1 MARQTQAE
9 RSDAT
14 TSALVTAGLSLFGR
28 DGYAATS
35 MDAVA
40 AAAGLTKGAAYHH
53 FGGKAALFRAVLVR
67 QEEVLAKALTAAAAA
82 APDSWTALR
91 AGCHAFL
98 EQSLDPQ
105 VRRIVLLDGPAALGW
120 EAVREIEY
128 EHTLRLL
135 RLGIDNAT
143 RDGFIRPA
151 DPAIS
156 CQLLFGALCEAG
168 MLLARSDDA
177 AATLPRVAAEADR
190 LLRSL
195 TLSD

>member
-14 TSALVTAGLSLFGR
+14 TSALVAAGLRLFGR

-35 MDAVA
+35 IDAVA
-40 AAAGLTKGAAYHH
+40 AAAGVTKGAAYHH
-53 FGGKAALFRAVLVR
+53 FDGKAGLFRAVLVR
-67 QEEVLAKALTAAAAA
+67 QEEELAKELSRAAAG
-82 APDSWTALR
+82 APDSWAALH
-91 AGCHAFL
+91 AGCHEFL
-98 EQSLDPQ
+98 RQSLDPQ

-120 EAVREIEY
+120 ETVREIEY

-135 RLGIDNAT
+135 RQGIDNAT
-143 RDGFIRPA
+143 ADGFIKPV

-156 CQLLFGALCEAG
+156 SQLVFGALCEAG
-168 MLLARSDDA
+168 MLLARADDPV
-177 AATLPRVAAEADR
+177 ATLPRVIAEADR

-195 TLSD
+195 TLPD